1 MDLFGPV
8 QLHSA
13 HRLILTAESLWPK
26 RSSPSQIAV
35 ISAEMLI
42 AAVKG
47 VIVLHSKV
55 AVKC

>member
-13 HRLILTAESLWPK
+13 HRLILTAQSLWPK
-26 RSSPSQIAV
+26 SSPSQIAV